1 MKKKITLLLSLVLA
15 VAMGIGGTLAWLTAK
30 TEAVKNTFTVG
41 NINITLTETTTN
53 YKMVPGQTIAKD
65 PKVTVKAGSEACWL
79 FVKIAESDNLDDFIS
94 YKVKLG
100 EDSWKELTG
109 VTGVYYREVAA
120 SDTDQNFDVIG
131 YQSGES
137 ATFTANKVLVK
148 DSVTKAMMD
157 AFDTDKDGTLSDTE
171 KAALPTLTFTAYAVQ
186 KDGLTDV
193 ADAWKEVPTT

>member
-1 MKKKITLLLSLVLA
+1 MKKTLTLVLSLALA
-15 VAMGIGGTLAWLTAK
+15 VAIGIGGTLAWLTAK
-30 TEAVKNTFTVG
+30 TEEVKNTFTVG
-41 NINITLTETTTN
+41 NINITLTEEAGGNTKEF
-53 YKMVPGQTIAKD
+53 KMVPGQTIAKD

-109 VTGVYYREVAA
+109 VTGVTGVYYREVAA
-120 SDTDQNFDVIG
+120 SDTDQSFDVIG
-131 YQSGES
+131 YESGDP

-157 AFDTDKDGTLSDTE
+157 EITAQTAS
-171 KAALPTLTFTAYAVQ
+171 APTLTFTAYAVQ
-186 KDGLTDV
+186 KDGVGT
-193 ADAWKEVPTT
+193 AAEAWNKVPTA